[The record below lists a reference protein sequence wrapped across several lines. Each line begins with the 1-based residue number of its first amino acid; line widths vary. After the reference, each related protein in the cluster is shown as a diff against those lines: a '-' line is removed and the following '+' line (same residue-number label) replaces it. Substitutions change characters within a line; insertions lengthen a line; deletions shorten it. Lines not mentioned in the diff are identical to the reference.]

1 MLIKPYSTVED
12 RITKD
17 EILKMLKDK
26 RKIDKKGGRWGLR
39 VPTCV
44 TAFDSIVMGGLPAG
58 SLVLLLGDVGAG
70 QREFAFTSAS
80 KLAIARHFP
89 RRRDRIIDPYYK
101 DLVIPKECFYIS
113 FSKSREEVLREASI
127 SYNPDLYEAFKI
139 NLNFKDLS
147 RSYFRHSLVPSAWSS
162 SGDTPLFGDSAEQK
176 DILEELVN
184 ALDEGGGRSL
194 IIVDSLT
201 DMFTNNSIATD
212 QVIYLLKGLKRISKK
227 WEGLVYLILTKGV
240 IPADLERNI
249 EDIADG
255 VLVFE
260 WQRSKMYSKLRRY
273 MYVGKFIGV
282 LPHIHDAQISR
293 FNIDVNARSGLIVAN
308 TEKIY

>member
-1 MLIKPYSTVED
+1 
-12 RITKD
+12 
-17 EILKMLKDK
+17 MLKEKMESTPKQDSK
-26 RKIDKKGGRWGLR
+26 WGPR

-70 QREFAFTSAS
+70 QREFAFTSAA
-80 KLAIARHFP
+80 KLAIAKNFP
-89 RRRDRIIDPYYK
+89 RRRERIIDPSYK
-101 DLVIPKECFYIS
+101 GLVIPKGCQYIS
-113 FSKSREEVLREASI
+113 FSKSREEILREAAI
-127 SYNPDLYEAFKI
+127 SYNRDLYEGFKL
-139 NLNFKDLS
+139 NLTFRDLS
-147 RSYFRHSLVPSAWSS
+147 KSYFRHSLVPSNWTATEESS
-162 SGDTPLFGDSAEQK
+162 LFDDGGQK
-176 DILEELVN
+176 DILEEMVN
-184 ALDEGGGRSL
+184 SLDESGGRSL

-201 DMFTNNSIATD
+201 DLFTNNSIAPD

-227 WEGLVYLILTKGV
+227 WDGLVYLILTKGV
-240 IPADLERNI
+240 IPPDLERNI

-255 VLVFE
+255 VLIFE

-273 MYVGKFIGV
+273 LYVGKFIGV